1 MPTQMVGPLPV
12 EVFWLIELLLVI
24 ALVFLAFKR
33 PIYEAM
39 AIAFAFTIVMTGRYD
54 LFWPGLLAPSTSGLF
69 YIIVGFLVFA
79 HILGRTKVVEKL
91 INLILAVIGGLPGGA
106 GYVALLG
113 SSALSTMTGTGP
125 GNVAATGVFTIPAM
139 IRSGFP
145 RHLAATVEMASSML
159 GNQVGPGLNLVAFA
173 ILSSLYPD
181 KYSLSTFWLGL
192 YIVFGWLILQRW
204 LTLLAFCKYYKVQP
218 VPKEERPNLAQAFK
232 EGWKA
237 LLIPVFI
244 LGPIIIDSLFK
255 DGLTARF
262 GAEGAKAFSAS
273 ILLMAAGFC
282 TFYSLIIGRKE
293 IPGGFNLHSIFAMFR
308 DSLKGV
314 VPVSATIY
322 LAYAIALVF
331 KQVEMSQ
338 AIQTWFLSLGLGKLG
353 WALLI
358 VLFTAF
364 LGMVLPGSSQVAIL
378 GSAIISTGA
387 AVGIDP
393 FLIAVVM
400 PAITG
405 VMEGMTPPLALAMY
419 TAMGIAKSRFW
430 ETAKLT
436 YVWVF
441 AHLIVTFLLLVGIL
455 PIFIRS

>member
-1 MPTQMVGPLPV
+1 MPVQTVGPFPIQ
-12 EVFWLIELLLVI
+12 VFWLIELLIVI
-24 ALVFLAFKR
+24 ALVFIAFKR

-54 LFWPGLLAPSTSGLF
+54 LFWPGLLAPTTSGLF

-79 HILGRTKVVEKL
+79 YILGQTRVVEKL
-91 INLILAVIGGLPGGA
+91 INIILAFIGGLPGGA
-106 GYVALLG
+106 GYVSLFG
-113 SSALSTMTGTGP
+113 SSALATMTGTGP

-145 RHLAATVEMASSML
+145 RHLAATVEMAASML

-173 ILSSLYPD
+173 ILSTLYPD

-204 LTLLAFCKYYKVQP
+204 LTLLAFCKYYRVQP
-218 VPKEERPNLAQAFK
+218 VPKEERPNLAQALK
-232 EGWKA
+232 EGWSA

-244 LGPIIIDSLFK
+244 LGPIIIDSVFK
-255 DGLTARF
+255 TTLIARY
-262 GAEGAKAFSAS
+262 GPDGAKAFSAS
-273 ILLMAAGFC
+273 VLLMAAGFC
-282 TFYSLIIGRKE
+282 TFYAIIVGRKE
-293 IPGGFNLHSIFAMFR
+293 IPGGFNLNSVFAMFR

-331 KQVEMSQ
+331 QKVEMSE
-338 AIQTWFLSLGLGKLG
+338 AIKTWFLSFGLGKAG

-358 VLFTAF
+358 VVFTAF

-387 AVGIDP
+387 AVGLDP
-393 FLIAVVM
+393 FLVAVVM

-419 TAMGIAKSRFW
+419 TAMGIARSKFW

-441 AHLIVTFLLLVGIL
+441 AHLIVTFLLLIGVL
-455 PIFIRS
+455 PIFIK